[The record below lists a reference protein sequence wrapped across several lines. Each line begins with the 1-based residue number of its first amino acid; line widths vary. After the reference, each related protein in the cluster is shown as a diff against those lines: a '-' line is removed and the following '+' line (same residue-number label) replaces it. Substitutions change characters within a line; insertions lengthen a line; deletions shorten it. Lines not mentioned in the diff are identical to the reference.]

1 MTPNKPP
8 NSFFNNS
15 DADDDA
21 ETNIDAPPGMQ
32 SPQAPFNPYAPNPYN
47 QPPNYGQPGPI
58 SGNHLPPVN
67 PQVRPGPQE
76 PPNQPNYGQ
85 PSPYNQPPNYGQPYP
100 PNIGYGPDPS
110 QDVTNLGS
118 AQPPYPQPPNY
129 GPQGGYKQ
137 PPTHLPPYQ
146 NWQDG
151 SETRLDMS
159 DQPQVAQPLGLLIVK
174 RPLERR
180 GYAHHVRG
188 AVTIGR
194 RAGNILLA
202 TDDLVSEY
210 HTSIRLGDP
219 VDGEPAFWIVDM
231 NSRNG
236 TKVNGVK
243 IEGRT
248 RLQNG
253 DEIGIGRS
261 IFVFMM
267 LKD

>member
-1 MTPNKPP
+1 M
-8 NSFFNNS
+8 
-15 DADDDA
+15 
-21 ETNIDAPPGMQ
+21 
-32 SPQAPFNPYAPNPYN
+32 
-47 QPPNYGQPGPI
+47 
-58 SGNHLPPVN
+58 
-67 PQVRPGPQE
+67 
-76 PPNQPNYGQ
+76 
-85 PSPYNQPPNYGQPYP
+85 
-100 PNIGYGPDPS
+100 
-110 QDVTNLGS
+110 
-118 AQPPYPQPPNY
+118 
-129 GPQGGYKQ
+129 
-137 PPTHLPPYQ
+137 
-146 NWQDG
+146 
-151 SETRLDMS
+151 
-159 DQPQVAQPLGLLIVK
+159 QPLGLLIVK

-188 AVTIGR
+188 SVTIGR

-219 VDGEPAFWIVDM
+219 DPTDGEPTFWIADM

-243 IEGRT
+243 IDGRV

>member
-1 MTPNKPP
+1 MTHNNQP
-8 NSFFNNS
+8 NSFFNNPDS
-15 DADDDA
+15 DDNA
-21 ETNIDAPPGMQ
+21 ETNIDVPYGTQ
-32 SPQAPFNPYAPNPYN
+32 SPQGSFNPYGPNPYQ

-67 PQVRPGPQE
+67 PQMPPRPQE
-76 PPNQPNYGQ
+76 QPQ
-85 PSPYNQPPNYGQPYP
+85 QPPNYGQPYYQQP
-100 PNIGYGPDPS
+100 PNYGAPNPSYPLNSGYGPDHS
-110 QDVTNLGS
+110 QQVTNLPG
-118 AQPPYPQPPNY
+118 AQPPNY
-129 GPQGGYKQ
+129 GPQGGYIQ

-146 NWQDG
+146 NGWQDAG
-151 SETRLDMS
+151 ETRLDVS
-159 DQPQVAQPLGLLIVK
+159 DQPQLVQPLGLLIVK

-219 VDGEPAFWIVDM
+219 VDGEPAFWIADM

-243 IEGRT
+243 IEGRY

>member
-1 MTPNKPP
+1 MSPNNPP
-8 NSFFNNS
+8 NSFFNNAES
-15 DADDDA
+15 DDNA
-21 ETNIDAPPGMQ
+21 ETNIDMPVGMQ
-32 SPQAPFNPYAPNPYN
+32 SPQAPYTPYGSYN
-47 QPPNYGQPGPI
+47 QPPNYGQPGP
-58 SGNHLPPVN
+58 GQGQYYPPQ
-67 PQVRPGPQE
+67 P
-76 PPNQPNYGQ
+76 PNYGQ
-85 PSPYNQPPNYGQPYP
+85 PAPYNQPPNYGQPYP
-100 PNIGYGPDPS
+100 PNAGYGPDHS
-110 QDVTNLGS
+110 QLPAS
-118 AQPPYPQPPNY
+118 PQPPNY
-129 GPQGGYKQ
+129 GPQGGYNQ
-137 PPTHLPPYQ
+137 PPAYQPPYP
-146 NWQDG
+146 NAWMDG
-151 SETRLDMS
+151 SETRLDVS
-159 DQPQVAQPLGLLIVK
+159 DQPQVVQPLGLLIVK

-219 VDGEPAFWIVDM
+219 IDGEPAFWIADM

-243 IEGRT
+243 IEGRC

-261 IFVFMM
+261 VFVFMM